1 MTTISV
7 EMSDPRLAARI
18 INMAYRFNCQTHE
31 IHVEP
36 VPSGSYA
43 GRFLMD
49 GAPDALRRLL
59 MAVEKVVRDDNWM
72 DPVAERKAA
81 YS

>member
-7 EMSDPRLAARI
+7 EMSDARLAARI

-31 IHVEP
+31 VHVEP
-36 VPSGSYA
+36 AEGSYA
-43 GRFLMD
+43 GRFVIE
-49 GAPDALRRLL
+49 GEADALRRLL
-59 MAVEKVVRDDNWM
+59 MAVEKVVRDDRWM
-72 DPVAERKAA
+72 DASAERKAA